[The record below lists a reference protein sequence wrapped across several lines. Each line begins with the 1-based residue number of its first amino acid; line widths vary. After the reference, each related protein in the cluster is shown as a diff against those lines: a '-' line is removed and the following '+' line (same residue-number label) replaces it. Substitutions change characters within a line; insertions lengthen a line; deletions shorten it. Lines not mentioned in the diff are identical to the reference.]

1 MSAREVVEEM
11 RFVVREENPERD
23 PDCYFVFIEPVNKL
37 EVKKEV
43 AASEDAEEEVDVC
56 VGMTLAYI
64 DLTGKDAVETDTFD
78 GFVSKKARRDG
89 KGLWFATA
97 TLRVCCLCLL

>member
-11 RFVVREENPERD
+11 RFVVSEENRERD

-78 GFVSKKARRDG
+78 AFVSKKAWTEKVCGSPSQKNRFRRC
-89 KGLWFATA
+89 AA
-97 TLRVCCLCLL
+97 VN

>member
-11 RFVVREENPERD
+11 RFVVSEENRERD

-56 VGMTLAYI
+56 ATPGAGHRGVGSALAI
-64 DLTGKDAVETDTFD
+64 VAHTDRVTHIFD
-78 GFVSKKARRDG
+78 CSLIAK
-89 KGLWFATA
+89 
-97 TLRVCCLCLL
+97 

>member
-11 RFVVREENPERD
+11 RFVVSEENRERD

-56 VGMTLAYI
+56 VGIRFPTVDPIACAPLAPPPVLRSHVC
-64 DLTGKDAVETDTFD
+64 DLG
-78 GFVSKKARRDG
+78 
-89 KGLWFATA
+89 
-97 TLRVCCLCLL
+97 